1 MKTKKEK
8 EKKIQEVLDKI
19 TNGFNSK
26 YNINLDKNSSNF
38 GEVKEKRKKEYEA
51 EVVRRKQ
58 GIEDARDEREL
69 RESQDQ
75 RQNSFVEN
83 FESGELVH

>member
-1 MKTKKEK
+1 MIMLN
-8 EKKIQEVLDKI
+8 KKIKQQK
-19 TNGFNSK
+19 
-26 YNINLDKNSSNF
+26 
-38 GEVKEKRKKEYEA
+38 YEA
-51 EVVRRKQ
+51 EVIRRKQ
-58 GIEDARDEREL
+58 GIENARDEREL

>member
-1 MKTKKEK
+1 MIMLNKKNKREK
-8 EKKIQEVLDKI
+8 
-19 TNGFNSK
+19 
-26 YNINLDKNSSNF
+26 
-38 GEVKEKRKKEYEA
+38 YEA

-58 GIEDARDEREL
+58 GIENARDEREL
-69 RESQDQ
+69 RESQNQ

>member
-1 MKTKKEK
+1 MQNKQIEQQK
-8 EKKIQEVLDKI
+8 
-19 TNGFNSK
+19 
-26 YNINLDKNSSNF
+26 
-38 GEVKEKRKKEYEA
+38 YEA

-58 GIEDARDEREL
+58 GIEDARNEREL

-75 RQNSFVEN
+75 RQNSFVTN

>member
-1 MKTKKEK
+1 MIMLNKQKQKT
-8 EKKIQEVLDKI
+8 
-19 TNGFNSK
+19 
-26 YNINLDKNSSNF
+26 
-38 GEVKEKRKKEYEA
+38 YEA

-58 GIEDARDEREL
+58 GIEDARNEREL

-75 RQNSFVEN
+75 MQNSFVAE

>member
-1 MKTKKEK
+1 MKD
-8 EKKIQEVLDKI
+8 KKIKH
-19 TNGFNSK
+19 
-26 YNINLDKNSSNF
+26 
-38 GEVKEKRKKEYEA
+38 KEYEA

-75 RQNSFVEN
+75 MQNSFISE

>member
-1 MKTKKEK
+1 MPQLSNIIYDMQNKQKTK
-8 EKKIQEVLDKI
+8 Q
-19 TNGFNSK
+19 
-26 YNINLDKNSSNF
+26 
-38 GEVKEKRKKEYEA
+38 KEYEA

>member
-1 MKTKKEK
+1 M
-8 EKKIQEVLDKI
+8 ILYDYV
-19 TNGFNSK
+19 
-26 YNINLDKNSSNF
+26 
-38 GEVKEKRKKEYEA
+38 KRKNKRKNYEA

>member
-1 MKTKKEK
+1 MIMKD
-8 EKKIQEVLDKI
+8 KKIKH
-19 TNGFNSK
+19 
-26 YNINLDKNSSNF
+26 
-38 GEVKEKRKKEYEA
+38 KEYEA

-75 RQNSFVEN
+75 MQNSFVSE

>member
-1 MKTKKEK
+1 MIMLNK
-8 EKKIQEVLDKI
+8 
-19 TNGFNSK
+19 
-26 YNINLDKNSSNF
+26 
-38 GEVKEKRKKEYEA
+38 KEKRKNYEA
-51 EVVRRKQ
+51 EVIKRKQ

>member
-1 MKTKKEK
+1 MIMLNKKEK
-8 EKKIQEVLDKI
+8 REK
-19 TNGFNSK
+19 
-26 YNINLDKNSSNF
+26 
-38 GEVKEKRKKEYEA
+38 YEA

-75 RQNSFVEN
+75 MQNSFVEN
-83 FESGELVH
+83 FESGDLVH

>member
-1 MKTKKEK
+1 MIMLN
-8 EKKIQEVLDKI
+8 KKIKH
-19 TNGFNSK
+19 
-26 YNINLDKNSSNF
+26 
-38 GEVKEKRKKEYEA
+38 KEYEA

-69 RESQDQ
+69 REAQDQ
-75 RQNSFVEN
+75 RQNSFVSD